1 MGWSVKN
8 SQFITIF
15 LLHSGLYKIR
25 IGMTVLK
32 WISIQIIP
40 PRVNSNNVNIQN
52 DIPSG
57 IYKTNVAIPSI
68 NNLSY

>member
-1 MGWSVKN
+1 
-8 SQFITIF
+8 
-15 LLHSGLYKIR
+15 
-25 IGMTVLK
+25 MTVLK

-40 PRVNSNNVNIQN
+40 PRVNSNNLNILS

-57 IYKTNVAIPSI
+57 IYNIDVVIPPI